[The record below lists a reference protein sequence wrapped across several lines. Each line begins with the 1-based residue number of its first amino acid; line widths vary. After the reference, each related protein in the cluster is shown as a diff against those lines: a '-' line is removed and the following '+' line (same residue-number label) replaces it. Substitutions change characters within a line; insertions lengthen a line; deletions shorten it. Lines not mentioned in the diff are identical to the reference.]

1 MGNGVY
7 PGESDCKNLWGC
19 FKFVMCYGVRAGG
32 GVGEFLKL
40 TIGPR
45 WLIDAMFF
53 VILVV
58 MLLNIIF
65 GIIIDTFSSLRA
77 EKNERMEDTVGVCFI
92 CGINDQVFD
101 RASDEP
107 DGFKTHIKLD
117 HNMWN
122 YLYFIFMLWEQDKDD
137 DDGLE
142 QYVRRAIDAHE
153 ITWFPLRKAMRLEQV
168 ESPADLLRGDLKES
182 VKATQGKLVRKF
194 DEFQSDVNTMFDQLL
209 VSLKNENP
217 ANADP
222 TGLSDLKIGSIDEEG
237 SLGEFSHIAESS
249 YTKELTAG
257 QHVSVAMVACEGVK
271 LTESELRT
279 VHVRVIYDSGMDDFR
294 NVGVGLG
301 NVYFDE
307 KKMLPLFDNVGAADR
322 RKFQV
327 QVLYGVGVMKFITV
341 MEMSVLELVRPGQE
355 RFIVEK
361 RFSRP
366 EQEEACV
373 LRMSVRA
380 EVAKGFG
387 RGIADKPESPGESV
401 Y

>member
-1 MGNGVY
+1 
-7 PGESDCKNLWGC
+7 
-19 FKFVMCYGVRAGG
+19 
-32 GVGEFLKL
+32 
-40 TIGPR
+40 
-45 WLIDAMFF
+45 
-53 VILVV
+53 
-58 MLLNIIF
+58 
-65 GIIIDTFSSLRA
+65 
-77 EKNERMEDTVGVCFI
+77 
-92 CGINDQVFD
+92 
-101 RASDEP
+101 
-107 DGFKTHIKLD
+107 
-117 HNMWN
+117 
-122 YLYFIFMLWEQDKDD
+122 
-137 DDGLE
+137 LE
-142 QYVRRAIDAHE
+142 QYLRRAIDAHE

-182 VKATQGKLVRKF
+182 VKVTQGKLVRKF

-209 VSLKNENP
+209 ISLKNENP

-237 SLGEFSHIAESS
+237 SLGEFSHLAESS

>member
-1 MGNGVY
+1 M
-7 PGESDCKNLWGC
+7 ESAFCETLFGC
-19 FKFVMCYGVRAGG
+19 FKYTLSSGFLNGG
-32 GVGEFLKL
+32 GVGDTF
-40 TIGPR
+40 IHSVGQR
-45 WLIDAMFF
+45 LILDLAFF
-53 VILVV
+53 CVVIVIL
-58 MLLNIIF
+58 LNVIF
-65 GIIIDTFSSLRA
+65 GIIIDTFSSMRVDKL
-77 EKNERMEDTVGVCFI
+77 ERVRDTLELCFI
-92 CGINDQVFD
+92 CGIHKQTFD

-107 DGFKTHIKLD
+107 EGFKTHVKVD

-182 VKATQGKLVRKF
+182 VKVTQGKLVRKF

-209 VSLKNENP
+209 ISLKNENP

-237 SLGEFSHIAESS
+237 SLGEFSHLAESS